1 MWGIART
8 STLLVASDVV
18 SGRGLPRAAWH
29 VRVAATSRKFKALKS
44 KLNIDAI
51 LAPSKLK
58 DGARVWVP
66 HTVSCRFSG
75 AALYI
80 RCGPI
85 PRRDRCVKV
94 NESHVAIYNLQLRN
108 MVTMIFPCP
117 KSTMGQNPSLIRREL
132 HKSVFW
138 EAWISYAGNLCRSRE
153 WLWWSLGILIHL
165 ESGFSCTMILVF
177 KHTV

>member
-1 MWGIART
+1 MKKNHHNLILRFQATKVHVRIGTART
-8 STLLVASDVV
+8 STLLVANDVV

-58 DGARVWVP
+58 DGARVLSATHSFLQVLR
-66 HTVSCRFSG
+66 SRF
-75 AALYI
+75 I

-94 NESHVAIYNLQLRN
+94 DESHVAIYNLQLRN
-108 MVTMIFPCP
+108 MVTMIFSSP
-117 KSTMGQNPSLIRREL
+117 KSTM
-132 HKSVFW
+132 
-138 EAWISYAGNLCRSRE
+138 
-153 WLWWSLGILIHL
+153 
-165 ESGFSCTMILVF
+165 
-177 KHTV
+177 